1 MSTINPKVTAAV
13 LAAAVTTLAVYA
25 ASLAGVEVPL
35 LVQGALT
42 TILVAAAGYLRAA

>member
-1 MSTINPKVTAAV
+1 MSTINNKVTASV
-13 LAAAVTTLAVYA
+13 IAAAVTTLAVYA

-42 TILVAAAGYLRAA
+42 TILVAAAGYLRWA